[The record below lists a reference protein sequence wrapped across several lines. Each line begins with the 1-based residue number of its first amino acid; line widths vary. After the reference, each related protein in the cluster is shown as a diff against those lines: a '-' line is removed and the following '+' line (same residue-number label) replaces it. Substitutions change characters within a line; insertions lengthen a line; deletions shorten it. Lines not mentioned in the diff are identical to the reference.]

1 MGINR
6 QEASADT
13 APKTR
18 VSPPRRERVST
29 SGTARGTYSVN
40 ERTRIDS
47 VSEGRIRLT
56 LFSLAQL
63 GPCLFDCIGSGNRNT
78 DDHQVARAGVLERN
92 NLGRAPGA
100 DGPSRKGE
108 AVG

>member
-1 MGINR
+1 MLTQR
-6 QEASADT
+6 
-13 APKTR
+13 PKR
-18 VSPPRRERVST
+18 EYHHRGENEYQHQGPR
-29 SGTARGTYSVN
+29 GGQYSVN
-40 ERTRIDS
+40 ERTRMDS
-47 VSEGRIRLT
+47 ISERRIRLT

-78 DDHQVARAGVLERN
+78 DDDQVPRAGVLERN